1 MKKILKH
8 IKNADKSK
16 FFAIIDN
23 AIDHRLFKP
32 VVISIITSFI
42 LFSGFEHL
50 QNFIAD
56 YQESTTKQRQSTPIK
71 INISGEG
78 VNFDV
83 DENQVIEHRV
93 KSGDTLSKVLND
105 NGVDE
110 QDVFAIL
117 GATKKVFDPKA
128 ISTGDQVVIKFHV
141 KLGYDGN
148 GVDASKNVARKVTV
162 DSVSISP
169 SAEEQIIVSRKNDG
183 EYDAREVKVK
193 LLRYVSKYYGTLKDG
208 LYNDGVA
215 SGISPTSMMN
225 MISLYSYDVDFERD
239 IHDGDKFEMLVE
251 SFYGEDGK
259 KIKDGNVLYSSLT
272 LQNRA
277 IEIYMHKID
286 NRVEYF
292 DTKGNSVRKSLLR
305 TPMNGAARIS
315 SGFGLRRHPI
325 LGYSKMHKGIDFAA
339 GSGTPILAAGSGTI
353 VHFGVKG
360 GYGNFV
366 QIKHNDDYSTAY
378 GHASRFNKKFRVGA
392 KVKQGEVVAYVGSTG
407 RSTGPHLHFEVIYKG
422 TQINPAKVK
431 ATSGLKLTG
440 KELARFEADKA
451 EIDKYRKNIPN
462 QIKR

>member
-1 MKKILKH
+1 LKKILKH

-23 AIDHRLFKP
+23 SIDHRLFKP

-42 LFSGFEHL
+42 LFSGFEYL

-56 YQESTTKQRQSTPIK
+56 YQESTTKQRQSKPIK
-71 INISGEG
+71 INISGQG

-93 KSGDTLSKVLND
+93 KSGDTLSKILND

-128 ISTGDQVVIKFHV
+128 ITTGDQVVIKFHV

-148 GVDASKNVARKVTV
+148 GVDASKNVVRKVTV
-162 DSVSISP
+162 DSVSIAP

-251 SFYGEDGK
+251 SFYSEDGK

-292 DTKGNSVRKSLLR
+292 DIKGNSVRKSLLR
-305 TPMNGAARIS
+305 TPMNGAARVS

-366 QIKHNDDYSTAY
+366 QIKHNADYSTAY

-392 KVKQGEVVAYVGSTG
+392 KVKQGDVVAYVGSTG